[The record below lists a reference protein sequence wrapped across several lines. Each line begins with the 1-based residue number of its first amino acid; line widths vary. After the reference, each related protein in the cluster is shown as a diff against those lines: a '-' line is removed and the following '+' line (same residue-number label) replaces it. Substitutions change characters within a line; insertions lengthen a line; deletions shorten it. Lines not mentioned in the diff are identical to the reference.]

1 MEFNIQ
7 FEQLK
12 LFKYNCKNNYINFQL
27 SFFFCNFITFI
38 KKKKLLKKCRF

>member
-27 SFFFCNFITFI
+27 SFFCNFIIFI